1 MQIAHVMTI
10 LRSGTGKVS
19 KRPPQPAGASI
30 DIATDRFRI
39 RSLAPG
45 DASPKFLT
53 WIADPDV
60 MGPLNMPPRQMTSAE
75 IVAFIGTFDR
85 RRRHL
90 LGLFDKTSAAHFGI
104 VIVEI
109 SEQHRLA
116 KIAYLIGDKIY
127 RGQGA
132 MRECLTTLIGHL
144 FDRLGIEKITA
155 HVETVNNPSIQV
167 LEALGL
173 RREGTM
179 RGEIRSFRDGARLDQ
194 YFYGLLKSDW
204 AEVAARPQK

>member
-1 MQIAHVMTI
+1 MTV

-19 KRPPQPAGASI
+19 MRPPQSAGGVSI

-39 RSLAPG
+39 RSLAPA
-45 DASPKFLT
+45 DASQRFLT

-60 MGPLNMPPRQMTSAE
+60 MGPLNMPARQLTSAE
-75 IVAFIGTFDR
+75 IITYIGTFDR

-109 SEQHRLA
+109 GEQHRLA
-116 KIAYLIGDKIY
+116 KLAYLIGDKSY
-127 RGQGA
+127 RGKGA
-132 MRECLTTLIGHL
+132 MHECLTALTGHL
-144 FDRLGIEKITA
+144 FNNLGIEKITA
-155 HVETVNNPSIQV
+155 HVETINTASINV

-179 RGEIRSFRDGARLDQ
+179 RGEIRSFRDGSRLDQ

-204 AEVAARPQK
+204 AGQPQK